1 MATSASRLSIAG
13 HAVSRPDFELWCRF
27 TSWANVAG
35 RLGPREQEELE
46 EQWLRLYHD
55 IVFHDAAVRRKQ
67 SRRIVA
73 LITQNASLAD
83 SSLEGKL
90 AGRVLNQWCVAKSSR
105 ERRSRKMGAR
115 RNTKRVQDVSED
127 RDEDLFQPTAS
138 TPSTPEP
145 RTPEY
150 STPDDA
156 SMPATPPGNTHDNNI
171 EQLEPRSHFY
181 QVQVSLLKERAA
193 AAEERL
199 EIERSINTS
208 LRAKNTELES
218 QLHHST
224 STLRQLQQEKYDA
237 EHEVSVLSWKRF
249 T

>member
-1 MATSASRLSIAG
+1 M
-13 HAVSRPDFELWCRF
+13 
-27 TSWANVAG
+27 
-35 RLGPREQEELE
+35 
-46 EQWLRLYHD
+46 
-55 IVFHDAAVRRKQ
+55 FHDAGLRRKQ
-67 SRRIVA
+67 ANRIVA
-73 LITQNASLAD
+73 LLTQNASLAD
-83 SSLEGKL
+83 SSLERKL
-90 AGRVLNQWCVAKSSR
+90 AGRVLNQWCGAKSGR
-105 ERRSRKMGAR
+105 ERRARKMEAR
-115 RNTKRVQDVSED
+115 RNTRTVQNVNVNYD
-127 RDEDLFQPTAS
+127 RDEDMFQPTAS
-138 TPSTPEP
+138 MPSTPEP

-150 STPDDA
+150 STPDDT
-156 SMPATPPGNTHDNNI
+156 SMPATPVGNVDDYKI

-237 EHEVSVLSWKRF
+237 EHEVSVLSWSRSTSVELDF
-249 T
+249 ARGDGTGCLIVWESRQLVGVTC